1 MFRVGES
8 VINEIKR
15 FLQNF
20 HFDRALAL
28 ETGLLYSVGDCGNG
42 CRDTCAGGCATS
54 CSGTC
59 EGGCSGAAEGG
70 GWWE

>member
-1 MFRVGES
+1 MFNVSEN
-8 VINEIKR
+8 VINTVKQ

-20 HFDRALAL
+20 KFNRTVAL
-28 ETGLLYSVGDCGNG
+28 ETGLLYTVSDCGSG

-59 EGGCSGAAEGG
+59 EGGCSGGADGG
-70 GWWE
+70 GWWS

>member
-1 MFRVGES
+1 MFNLSET
-8 VINEIKR
+8 VINKVKL

-20 HFDRALAL
+20 HFDHVVAL
-28 ETGLLYSVGDCGNG
+28 ETGLLYSVYDCGSG

-59 EGGCSGAAEGG
+59 EGGCSGSGSG
-70 GWWE
+70 RGWWE

>member
-1 MFRVGES
+1 MFS
-8 VINEIKR
+8 LNEKIVSKVKQ

-20 HFDRALAL
+20 QFNHTIAL
-28 ETGLLYSVGDCGNG
+28 ETGLMYTVGDCGSG

-54 CSGTC
+54 CSGSC
-59 EGGCSGAAEGG
+59 EGGCSGSNSGR